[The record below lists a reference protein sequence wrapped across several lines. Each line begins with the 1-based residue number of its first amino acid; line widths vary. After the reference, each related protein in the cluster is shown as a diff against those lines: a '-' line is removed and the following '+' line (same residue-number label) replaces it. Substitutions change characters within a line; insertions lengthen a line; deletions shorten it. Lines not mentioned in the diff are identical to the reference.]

1 MEQSKEIEIKEKS
14 ESVLSPASEQSLR
27 TNNEQIQSVSGS
39 GDQSSI
45 PICKHTSTLELPL
58 PKSDSLQSPS
68 EKNES
73 NSSLEDSVVSH
84 PGEGSFSHSSFSSSK
99 LNTSY
104 LDRFITSAVV
114 SSELIRMRV

>member
-1 MEQSKEIEIKEKS
+1 MEQSTEIEIKEKS
-14 ESVLSPASEQSLR
+14 ESLLSPASEHSLR
-27 TNNEQIQSVSGS
+27 TNTEQIQSVSES

-45 PICKHTSTLELPL
+45 PICKNTSTLELPL
-58 PKSDSLQSPS
+58 PKSSSLQSPS
-68 EKNES
+68 EKNENS
-73 NSSLEDSVVSH
+73 SSLEDSIVSQQ
-84 PGEGSFSHSSFSSSK
+84 GGGSFSHSSFSSYK